1 MNKIINILMFL
12 ATLLA
17 NAIIGVRTNDST
29 ELDISPINTTFSIWG
44 LIYSSLFISLLRTKN
59 WNNYQSGLFSISC
72 LSNILWL
79 YFWSK
84 KNIEIAN
91 IFLFTLPLSLVLLWF
106 SLLKKNDLFLLNSL
120 GLYAGWTIG
129 AFLLN
134 TFISLNKNKL
144 INKNNINNIAIVLFS
159 LSQIAWQIFGLL
171 SKNKNFYKNSITIP
185 IVGIWTALGIYRN
198 NKIKN
203 LSIFYLISCSISLI
217 NHIIQI

>member
-1 MNKIINILMFL
+1 MNKIINI
-12 ATLLA
+12 TLFIVTLVA
-17 NAIIGVRTNDST
+17 NSIIGVRTDNST
-29 ELDISPINTTFSIWG
+29 ELDISPTNTTFSIWG
-44 LIYSSLFISLLRTKN
+44 LIYSSLFISLLITKK
-59 WNNYQSGLFSISC
+59 WNNYQTGLFSISC

-91 IFLFTLPLSLVLLWF
+91 IFLFILPLSLLLLWF
-106 SLLKKNDLFLLNSL
+106 SLLKKNDSFVLNSL
-120 GLYAGWTIG
+120 ALYTGWTIG

-144 INKNNINNIAIVLFS
+144 LKKNNINSIAIALFS
-159 LSQIAWQIFGLL
+159 LSQIAWQIIGNL
-171 SKNKNFYKNSITIP
+171 SKKNNFYQNSITIP

-203 LSIFYLISCSISLI
+203 LSIFYLISSSISLI

>member
-1 MNKIINILMFL
+1 MNKILNISLFL
-12 ATLLA
+12 ATLVA
-17 NAIIGVRTNDST
+17 NSIIGVRTDNST
-29 ELDISPINTTFSIWG
+29 ELDISPNNTTFSIWG
-44 LIYSSLFISLLRTKN
+44 LIYSSLFISLFITNN
-59 WNNYQSGLFSISC
+59 WTNYQTILFSSSC

-91 IFLFTLPLSLVLLWF
+91 IFLFTLPLSLLLLWY
-106 SLLKKNDLFLLNSL
+106 SLLNKNETFVLNSI
-120 GLYAGWTIG
+120 GLYTGWTIG

-144 INKNNINNIAIVLFS
+144 LKKNNINNIAIALFS
-159 LSQIAWQIFGLL
+159 FSQIAWQIFGFLI
-171 SKNKNFYKNSITIP
+171 KKKNFYKNSITFP

-203 LSIFYLISCSISLI
+203 LSTVYLVSSFLALI
-217 NHIIQI
+217 NHIRQI